1 LQGNSTT
8 DAEIKSA
15 FIMCGIVGYLG
26 KDEAVPI
33 LFEGLRRLEYRGY
46 DSAGICTISPVGE
59 LGCIHSV
66 GNLDSLARSLE
77 GVDLPGSVGIGHTRW
92 ATHGAPTMENAH
104 PHLDCRGDIG
114 IVHNG
119 IIENFMQLREELAE
133 RGHTFSSETDSETLA
148 HLLEENYRGDLAQ
161 AMRESLKK
169 VEGSFAVVAVH
180 CGEPGVIVAARRGS
194 PMVLGLGDG
203 DYFIASG
210 VPAFLTKTR
219 LVVYMEDDEVLL
231 VDRQGYL
238 IRGPDGREVSRE
250 VSEIEWNIDA
260 AEKGGYAD
268 FMLKE
273 IFEQPRAVTDTLAD
287 KFDPSGNIRAE
298 ELALDPA
305 TAKALRR
312 IVVVACGTSFHA
324 GLLAKYLFER
334 WAELPCEIE
343 IASEFRSRNLVVTRE
358 DLVVAISQSGET
370 ADTLAGVRE
379 ARRRGAR
386 VIAVVNVV
394 GSQMIRESTGS
405 IYTHAGPE
413 IGVAATKTFTSQMA
427 AMYVLALYMGRLR
440 GVLGDERY
448 AKNVEELKAMPAKI
462 EQVLADGG
470 LVAALAEKY
479 HRAEDFL
486 FLGRGFGYPV
496 AMEGALKLKEISYIH
511 AEGQPAGEMKHGP
524 IALLDGG
531 VPVVAVAS
539 RDSVYEKMI
548 SNIEEVK
555 ARGAPVLAVATR
567 GDDEIAGICD
577 DALFVPETLEVL
589 YPMLTVIH
597 LQLLAYHIAKLRGCN
612 VDQPRNL
619 AKTVTVE

>member
-1 LQGNSTT
+1 
-8 DAEIKSA
+8 
-15 FIMCGIVGYLG
+15 MCGIVGYLG
-26 KDEAVPI
+26 QSEAKSI

-46 DSAGICTISPVGE
+46 DSAGLCMISPDRE

-66 GNLDSLARSLE
+66 GNLDSLERALE
-77 GVDLPGSVGIGHTRW
+77 GVDLPGMVGVGHTRW

-104 PHLDCRGDIG
+104 PHLDCNGDIA

-119 IIENFMQLREELAE
+119 IIENFLQLRAELAE
-133 RGHTFSSETDSETLA
+133 NGHTFSSQTDSETLA
-148 HLLEENYRGDLAQ
+148 HLLEEHYRGDLAQ
-161 AMRESLKK
+161 AMRDGLKR

-180 CGEPGVIVAARRGS
+180 CEEPGVIVAARRGS
-194 PMVLGLGDG
+194 PMALGLGDG
-203 DYFIASG
+203 EYFIASG
-210 VPAFLTKTR
+210 VPAFLAKTR
-219 LVVYMEDDEVLL
+219 RVVYLEDDEVLSVNGDSYRITDL
-231 VDRQGYL
+231 
-238 IRGPDGREVSRE
+238 DGREVSHE
-250 VSEIEWNIDA
+250 VSVVEWDIDA
-260 AEKGGYAD
+260 AEKGGYPD

-273 IFEQPRAVTDTLAD
+273 IYEQPRAVADTLGD
-287 KFDPSGNIRAE
+287 KFDSSGRISAE

-305 TAKALRR
+305 TAKGLRR

-324 GLLAKYLFER
+324 GLLSKYLFER

-343 IASEFRSRNLVVTRE
+343 IASEFRSRNLVVTPD

-379 ARRRGAR
+379 ARRRGAS
-386 VIAVVNVV
+386 VVAVVNVV
-394 GSQMIRESTGS
+394 GSQMTRESSGA

-427 AMYVLALYMGRLR
+427 AMYLLALYIGRLR
-440 GVLGDERY
+440 GVLSDERY
-448 AKNVEELKAMPAKI
+448 MKNVEELRAMPAKM
-462 EQVLADGG
+462 EEVLADSGP
-470 LVAALAEKY
+470 VAACAEKY
-479 HRAEDFL
+479 HGAEDFL

-524 IALLDGG
+524 IALLDDG

-539 RDSVYEKMI
+539 LDSVYEKMI

-555 ARGAPVLAVATR
+555 ARGAPVMAIATR
-567 GDDEIAGICD
+567 GDDEITGICD
-577 DALFVPETLEVL
+577 DVLFVPETLEVL

>member
-1 LQGNSTT
+1 
-8 DAEIKSA
+8 
-15 FIMCGIVGYLG
+15 MCGIVGYLG
-26 KDEAVPI
+26 KSEAEWI

-46 DSAGICTISPVGE
+46 DSAGLCTISPDKE

-66 GNLDSLARSLE
+66 GNLDSLERALD
-77 GVDLPGSVGIGHTRW
+77 GVDLPGKVGVGHTRW

-104 PHLDCRGDIG
+104 PHLDCKGDIA

-119 IIENFMQLREELAE
+119 IIENFIKLRAELSE
-133 RGHTFSSETDSETLA
+133 HGHTFSSQTDSETLA

-161 AMRESLKK
+161 AMRDGLKE

-180 CGEPGVIVAARRGS
+180 REEPGVIVAARRGS
-194 PMVLGLGDG
+194 PMALGLGDG

-210 VPAFLTKTR
+210 VPAFLAKTR
-219 LVVYMEDDEVLL
+219 RVVYLEDDEVLS
-231 VDRQGYL
+231 VNGDGYVISDL
-238 IRGPDGREVSRE
+238 DGREVSRE
-250 VSEIEWNIDA
+250 VSEIEWDIDA
-260 AEKGGYAD
+260 AEKGGYPD

-273 IFEQPRAVTDTLAD
+273 IYEQPRAVADTLRD
-287 KFDPSGNIRAE
+287 KFDSSGGILAE
-298 ELALDPA
+298 ELALAPA
-305 TAKALRR
+305 TARGLRR

-324 GLLAKYLFER
+324 GLLSKYLFER

-343 IASEFRSRNLVVTRE
+343 IASEFRSRNLVVTPD

-379 ARRRGAR
+379 ARRRGSM
-386 VIAVVNVV
+386 VVAVVNVV
-394 GSQMIRESTGS
+394 GSQMTRESTGS

-448 AKNVEELKAMPAKI
+448 AKNVEELRAMPAKM
-462 EQVLADGG
+462 EQVLADSGPV
-470 LVAALAEKY
+470 VAFAKKY

-524 IALLDGG
+524 IALLDKG

-539 RDSVYEKMI
+539 RDSVYGKMI

-567 GDDEIAGICD
+567 GDDEITGICD
-577 DALFVPETLEVL
+577 DVLFVPETLEVL
-589 YPMLTVIH
+589 YPLLTVIH

>member
-1 LQGNSTT
+1 
-8 DAEIKSA
+8 
-15 FIMCGIVGYLG
+15 MCGIVGYLG
-26 KDEAVPI
+26 KNEAKPI

-46 DSAGICTISPVGE
+46 DSAGLCIISSDKV

-66 GNLDSLARSLE
+66 GNLDALE
-77 GVDLPGSVGIGHTRW
+77 RALVGVDLPGRVGVGHTRW

-104 PHLDCRGDIG
+104 PHLDCKGDIA

-119 IIENFMQLREELAE
+119 IIENFMQLRAELAE
-133 RGHTFSSETDSETLA
+133 QGHTFSSQTDSETLA

-161 AMRESLKK
+161 AMRDSLKK
-169 VEGSFAVVAVH
+169 VNGSFAVVAVH
-180 CGEPGVIVAARRGS
+180 REEPGVIVAARRGS
-194 PMVLGLGDG
+194 PMALGLGDG

-210 VPAFLTKTR
+210 VPAFLAKTR
-219 LVVYMEDDEVLL
+219 RVVYLEDDEVLS
-231 VDRQGYL
+231 VNGGGYAISDL
-238 IRGPDGREVSRE
+238 DGSEVSRE
-250 VSEIEWNIDA
+250 VSVVEWDLDA
-260 AEKGGYAD
+260 AEKGGYPD

-273 IFEQPRAVTDTLAD
+273 IYEQPRAVADTLRD
-287 KFDPSGNIRAE
+287 KFDSAGGIQAG
-298 ELALDPA
+298 ELALEPA
-305 TAKALRR
+305 TARGLRR

-334 WAELPCEIE
+334 WSELPCEIE
-343 IASEFRSRNLVVTRE
+343 IASEFHSRNLVVTP
-358 DLVVAISQSGET
+358 DDFVVAISQSGET

-379 ARRRGAR
+379 ARRRGAK
-386 VIAVVNVV
+386 VAAVVNVV
-394 GSQMIRESTGS
+394 GSQMTRESSGA

-427 AMYVLALYMGRLR
+427 AMYVLALYTGRLR
-440 GVLGDERY
+440 GVLDDERY
-448 AKNVEELKAMPAKI
+448 ARNVEQLRALPEKM
-462 EQVLADGG
+462 EQVLADSDP
-470 LVAALAEKY
+470 VIACANKY
-479 HRAEDFL
+479 HGAEDFL
-486 FLGRGFGYPV
+486 FLGRGFSYPI

-524 IALLDGG
+524 IALLDKN
-531 VPVVAVAS
+531 VPVVAIVS

-548 SNIEEVK
+548 SNIQEVK

-567 GDDEIAGICD
+567 GDDEIKEICD
-577 DALFVPETLEVL
+577 DVLFVPETLEVL